1 MVQYRIMSLTLLA
14 NAVNP
19 HLLIAVSS
27 LRYDT
32 AFED

>member
-1 MVQYRIMSLTLLA
+1 MLA

-32 AFED
+32 VMGDSQEKQLRRPN